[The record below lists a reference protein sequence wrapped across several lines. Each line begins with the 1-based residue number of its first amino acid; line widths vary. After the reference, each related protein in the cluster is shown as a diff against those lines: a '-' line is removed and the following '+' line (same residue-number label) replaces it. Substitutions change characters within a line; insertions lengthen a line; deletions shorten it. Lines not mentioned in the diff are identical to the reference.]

1 MYVLCVNNLF
11 FQYSFAKLIKI
22 CFISHINVFF
32 YVFVFRFIVCIIDVY
47 HKKMFNNIKNGVK
60 IVLLIRKTVYLQ

>member
-1 MYVLCVNNLF
+1 MLYKPYKRV
-11 FQYSFAKLIKI
+11 
-22 CFISHINVFF
+22 F

-60 IVLLIRKTVYLQ
+60 IVLLIRKAVYLQ